1 MADRKETFARVDNK
15 GRVTLPKSIREAWGL
30 KTGDTVFFRYDS
42 KNNKVQIAPAVSPF
56 DILAEHAIEEY
67 KQKRTKTVEE
77 YVDKKLGDDRND
89 KRCA

>member
-77 YVDKKLGDDRND
+77 YIDKKLGR
-89 KRCA
+89 

>member
-15 GRVTLPKSIREAWGL
+15 GRITLPKSIREAWKL

-42 KNNKVQIAPAVSPF
+42 KNGRVQIAPAVSPF

-67 KQKRTKTVEE
+67 EQERTKTVEE
-77 YVDKKLGDDRND
+77 YVDEKSGR
-89 KRCA
+89 